1 MYPLHP
7 PNSRRV
13 SENSEIHH
21 RYLKRTLVSLTRNTS
36 DGIERDADASTYLTP
51 AACVLARLLA
61 TSAGQRARLML
72 PTGLL
77 SGVELPVTSK

>member
-1 MYPLHP
+1 MIMAVP
-7 PNSRRV
+7 
-13 SENSEIHH
+13 
-21 RYLKRTLVSLTRNTS
+21 RYQLLAFIKP
-36 DGIERDADASTYLTP
+36 ASMSPQVYLSATCIR
-51 AACVLARLLA
+51 AFLLA